1 MRSKFLETAAA
12 GPARGEPVSEGAA
25 RPPPPLQAMAC
36 SLLSCLIMLQKTAS
50 QALRSCLLLTALLAA
65 GCAQYKPFNSVD
77 YLREQYTR
85 EVGRQDAAQIAV
97 PFELDDEI
105 RAELAKLPR
114 LQSELRRVN
123 QVNEFVFDGLQLQ
136 YLLTPTR
143 DAVATY
149 ETRAGNCLSFVNL
162 FVGVARE
169 LGLNPYYVEVTDLQK
184 WNHRDGMVVSQG
196 HIVAGMYID
205 GVLRTFDFLPYR
217 QKAYKDFKPIDDLT
231 AAAHYYN
238 NLGAEALLAGD
249 LGRARELLTTATR
262 IAPRFDKAINNLG
275 VVQARGGEPEK
286 ALETYQRGLAI
297 SPDNST
303 LLTNMAR
310 AFQQLGR
317 NADASQLLA
326 KIEDAN
332 TTNPFFFI
340 YQAEVALSRGENS
353 RALDYVTRALRL
365 DSELPEVH
373 LGLVKVYMA
382 LGDLEKARHHLGR
395 ALKLDATNQDAL
407 QYARLLGQ

>member
-1 MRSKFLETAAA
+1 MAHSL
-12 GPARGEPVSEGAA
+12 
-25 RPPPPLQAMAC
+25 LYWQAMSKAIR
-36 SLLSCLIMLQKTAS
+36 SLSLSA
-50 QALRSCLLLTALLAA
+50 ALLAL
-65 GCAQYKPFNSVD
+65 GCGQYKPFDSVD
-77 YLREQYTR
+77 YLREQYAK
-85 EVGRQDAAQIAV
+85 EVGPQAAAGVEV
-97 PFELDDEI
+97 PFEINAEL

-123 QVNEFVFDGLQLQ
+123 QVNDFIFDGLRLQ
-136 YLLTPTR
+136 YSLEPTR
-143 DAVATY
+143 NAVETY
-149 ETRAGNCLSFVNL
+149 QSRAGNCLSFVNL

-169 LGLNPYYVEVTDLQK
+169 LGLSPYYVEVTDLQK

-217 QKAYKDFKPIDDLT
+217 QKAYRSFKPIDDLT

-249 LGRARELLTTATR
+249 LERARALLTTATR
-262 IAPRFDKAINNLG
+262 IAPRFDKAVNNLG
-275 VVQARGGEPEK
+275 VVQARSGHPAD
-286 ALETYQRGLAI
+286 ALETYKRGLEI
-297 SPDNST
+297 SPEDST

-310 AFQQLGR
+310 ALQQLGR
-317 NADASQLLA
+317 AEEAKSLLA
-326 KIEDAN
+326 KIEDVN

-340 YQAEVALSRGENS
+340 YQSEVALGRGDNAK
-353 RALDYVTRALRL
+353 ALDYMTRALRL

-373 LGLVKVYMA
+373 LGFVKVYLA

-407 QYARLLGQ
+407 QYARMLGQ